1 MSTHKKKYEAL
12 SEEQLAIAQE
22 LAETDETLG
31 PVFAAML
38 DDVDH
43 GGDQS

>member
-1 MSTHKKKYEAL
+1 MSTQQNKYEDL
-12 SEEQLAIAQE
+12 SEEQLAIAEE
-22 LAETDETLG
+22 LAETDEALG

-38 DDVDH
+38 EDVAQ